1 MWSPTRLGGWIGCS
15 DPLVVVKNPRE
26 LCAAPMVHHMDETKK
41 DETKK
46 DATVGWM
53 SDVQRVLA
61 LILIGSFSIVTLFT
75 TASSTLWPDAT
86 TPADMAQTLQQALV
100 NMCLI
105 GLGFFFGSSTGS
117 VKKDDAMIASAI
129 AAGPTGTGPGTL
141 PSLIAHAEAAE
152 VAAKPAAEAAAPPA
166 AEAAA
171 PAAAEAAAPPIVN
184 TVVPPAID
192 AELDRRGVP
201 DPDKLKDQP

>member
-1 MWSPTRLGGWIGCS
+1 
-15 DPLVVVKNPRE
+15 
-26 LCAAPMVHHMDETKK
+26 MDETKK

-61 LILIGSFSIVTLFT
+61 LILIGSFALVTLFT
-75 TASSTLWPDAT
+75 TASSTFWPDAT
-86 TPADMAQTLQQALV
+86 TSADMAQTLQQALV
-100 NMCLI
+100 NMGLI
-105 GLGFFFGSSTGS
+105 CLGFFFGSSTGS

-171 PAAAEAAAPPIVN
+171 PAAAAEAAPAAADAAVHPVVN

-192 AELDRRGVP
+192 AELDRRGI
-201 DPDKLKDQP
+201 PDKPKDQP